1 MFKKL
6 STKRIGDVGELF
18 VAAELTRRGYIVTFT
33 SPNTKSIDLIV
44 INEDGSKMKNIQV
57 KATGENISKWK
68 MDKDDEQIKNT
79 NLWYV
84 FVKLDKQE
92 QYKPVSYH
100 ILSSR
105 TVVKKIK
112 QRAKY
117 DKAQFTKRNKKFNK
131 NKKKRRAPT
140 TIANRWF
147 YDEEN
152 KFVDRWDKLNLD

>member
-44 INEDGSKMKNIQV
+44 INEDGSKDEEYTSE
-57 KATGENISKWK
+57 ATGENISKWK

-92 QYKPVSYH
+92 QYETCFLSYF
-100 ILSSR
+100 I
-105 TVVKKIK
+105 
-112 QRAKY
+112 
-117 DKAQFTKRNKKFNK
+117 
-131 NKKKRRAPT
+131 
-140 TIANRWF
+140 
-147 YDEEN
+147 
-152 KFVDRWDKLNLD
+152 

>member
-1 MFKKL
+1 
-6 STKRIGDVGELF
+6 
-18 VAAELTRRGYIVTFT
+18 
-33 SPNTKSIDLIV
+33 
-44 INEDGSKMKNIQV
+44 
-57 KATGENISKWK
+57 

-117 DKAQFTKRNKKFNK
+117 DKAQFTERNRKLPK
-131 NKKKRRAPT
+131 NKRKRRSST
-140 TIANRWF
+140 TIATRWF

-152 KFVDRWDKLNLD
+152 KFADRWDKLNLD